1 MDKPDLEVGVTAPA
15 AMLAPKPSS
24 VGFEEA
30 AALPL
35 PGLTATDPKEG
46 ETVLVVGAN
55 GAVGSYVAQIAAPV
69 SSRRRA

>member
-1 MDKPDLEVGVTAPA
+1 
-15 AMLAPKPSS
+15 MLAPKPSS

-35 PGLTATDPKEG
+35 PGLTAMGLVEATDPKEG